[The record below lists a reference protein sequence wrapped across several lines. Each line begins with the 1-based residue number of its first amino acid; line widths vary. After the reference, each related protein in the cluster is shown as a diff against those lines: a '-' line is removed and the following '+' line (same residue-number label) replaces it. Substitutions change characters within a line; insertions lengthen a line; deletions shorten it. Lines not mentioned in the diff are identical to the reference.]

1 MSPGEFKDTWLPLR
15 DAVYRVAYYILE
27 SGPDA
32 EDAVQDLYL
41 KLWNTGDALDGIRN
55 PKAYCITLLKNL
67 CIDRIRRSSRVD
79 YGAELLQID
88 DEGRDETRMHDR
100 ERLESVVKG
109 MEELPEKQREVLLMR
124 TVEDLDYEEIS
135 RRTGMNQI
143 MLRVLISKARK
154 SLRQY
159 EKN

>member
-1 MSPGEFKDTWLPLR
+1 M
-15 DAVYRVAYYILE
+15 
-27 SGPDA
+27 
-32 EDAVQDLYL
+32 
-41 KLWNTGDALDGIRN
+41 
-55 PKAYCITLLKNL
+55 
-67 CIDRIRRSSRVD
+67 
-79 YGAELLQID
+79 
-88 DEGRDETRMHDR
+88 
-100 ERLESVVKG
+100 KG